1 MKRLLVAMATRPGAQ
16 ERKID
21 IYRLPLKKP
30 KIENGAALFKDELC
44 KKRKFPPACQFQSPW
59 YT

>member
-1 MKRLLVAMATRPGAQ
+1 MPAFSRTRKGCSSLATRLGAQ

-30 KIENGAALFKDELC
+30 KIENGAALFKDESC
-44 KKRKFPPACQFQSPW
+44 KK
-59 YT
+59 

>member
-1 MKRLLVAMATRPGAQ
+1 MATRPGAQ

-44 KKRKFPPACQFQSPW
+44 KKRKFPPACQFQSPLVHMK
-59 YT
+59 